1 MEAASTS
8 VPGAAPN
15 AQEVFGVAPRHVGEK
30 IIRVLLFLAALVSI
44 LITVGI
50 VFSLVGE
57 TLAFFQDDAVKLS
70 QFLTGSEWSPLFSDP
85 EFGIRPLV
93 QGTLIISAIGMAVAI
108 PLGLGTAIY
117 LSEYASPR
125 VRGFVKPTLELL
137 AGVPTVVFGYFALTY
152 FTPKILNDL
161 LGLDVSVFNG
171 LAGGIIVGIMIIPTI
186 ASVAEDS
193 MASVPQSLREGAY
206 GLGAS
211 KRQVASRVVFPAALS
226 GIVASIVLGASR
238 AVGETMIVLIAA
250 GQVPTTS
257 LDPRQPM
264 ETMTAFIGATG
275 KGDVPTG
282 STGYKAIFAV
292 GFTLF
297 VMTLIINAIAIRFV
311 RKYRQV
317 YE

>member
-1 MEAASTS
+1 VEAASTS
-8 VPGAAPN
+8 VSRAAPN
-15 AQEVFGVAPRHVGEK
+15 AQEVFGVAPRHIGEK

-85 EFGIRPLV
+85 EFGIRPLI

-108 PLGLGTAIY
+108 PLGLGTAVY

-161 LGLDVSVFNG
+161 LGLDVAVFNG

-226 GIVASIVLGASR
+226 GIVASIVPGASR

-250 GQVPTTS
+250 GQVLTTS

-297 VMTLIINAIAIRFV
+297 VMTLLINAIAIRFV